1 MSAVKPRAGHGRGNR
16 LLRIPSLRSFVTQLE
31 VRIVLFHLGPAPS
44 RPSTTRGLL
53 ACSGPARPLQARSG
67 SRLGRRWQPC
77 RATAGEEC
85 RATAGEERLE
95 TRKALAWR
103 RAARPG
109 WAVRVRQRGTRA
121 AASYSTTFSGPCV
134 SFSIHSHSSSAH
146 QVARHAAH
154 GARAACQPAV
164 EEQLNLLL
172 ALLPRVGT
180 GSRWCPGPREEEGL
194 KTVDVDHRTVTAAQ
208 LTLQRRMFALG
219 LGQAVTVK
227 GPSHR
232 GRSIPS
238 FAAAPG
244 HLP

>member
-44 RPSTTRGLL
+44 RLSTTRGPG
-53 ACSGPARPLQARSG
+53 CK
-67 SRLGRRWQPC
+67 
-77 RATAGEEC
+77 C

>member
-44 RPSTTRGLL
+44 RLSTTRGPG
-53 ACSGPARPLQARSG
+53 CK
-67 SRLGRRWQPC
+67 
-77 RATAGEEC
+77 C

-208 LTLQRRMFALG
+208 LRCSAGCLRWGSGRR
-219 LGQAVTVK
+219 
-227 GPSHR
+227 SR
-232 GRSIPS
+232 
-238 FAAAPG
+238 
-244 HLP
+244 